1 MSDSGYRTENR
12 CKVCGKHDCF
22 EHATPAQ
29 VEGRMDDNRFDD
41 CVRGEAFQTICAE
54 ALRAR
59 ASESALLARAEK
71 AEAACAEWREAW
83 ALATKSAVGIDRKPL
98 DAVAHSPSPG
108 SDLLERL
115 RKAECANSIGN
126 VLDGVRCKDI
136 AALRAENERLLASLR
151 HIATYPNTT
160 AAGLRDC
167 ARAAM
172 KGDA

>member
-59 ASESALLARAEK
+59 ASESALLAEK
-71 AEAACAEWREAW
+71 ARQSVGSTEV
-83 ALATKSAVGIDRKPL
+83 LARV
-98 DAVAHSPSPG
+98 
-108 SDLLERL
+108 
-115 RKAECANSIGN
+115 N
-126 VLDGVRCKDI
+126 VLEV
-136 AALRAENERLLASLR
+136 ENATLLARGGYVWHEITDEERR
-151 HIATYPNTT
+151 HRTKRKRKK
-160 AAGLRDC
+160 L
-167 ARAAM
+167 
-172 KGDA
+172 